1 VKRNKGKKMLN
12 NFEELNTMLASMVN
26 ANMVE
31 PIECEE
37 NEYDNAIAL
46 FEGMAEYFPD
56 YH

>member
-1 VKRNKGKKMLN
+1 MLN